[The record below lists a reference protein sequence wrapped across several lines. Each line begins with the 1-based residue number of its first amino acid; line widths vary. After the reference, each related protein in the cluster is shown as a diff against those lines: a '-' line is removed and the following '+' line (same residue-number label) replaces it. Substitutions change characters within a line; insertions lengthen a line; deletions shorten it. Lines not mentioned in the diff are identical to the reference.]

1 MIPLANFGKPY
12 FGKGNLHFGFLYKT
26 CRRILP
32 VVITIS
38 LMFLLYRTRM
48 GERIEHLTTA
58 PQLTE
63 HDEIHIAVTL
73 HGMNAIYNFR
83 SMLKSLLYFRGTHN
97 GGTYNCLLRKTSVTQ
112 CPKINRVTASPLVV
126 HVILDE
132 STKLGYEDH
141 IKSWADD
148 HVQLIEYEAEK
159 HLRVLKLIPNTH
171 PAGVWGLLKL
181 EIPSLLPETVS
192 KVIVVDCDTLWN
204 ADVQELW
211 LQFNTFTEN
220 QSLSFA
226 REQSADVGDCDT
238 GLRSNRPE
246 AGVNGGV
253 ALMNLEN
260 LRESGWWQLWR
271 STVAKI
277 LLAEP
282 TLKEGEQT
290 VYNAIRNYAPF
301 LFGELPCEWNI
312 QLWDQKAHEC
322 CPVIWPDLNQRHKM
336 QCKLGGSLS
345 AAYPNGLTEAKI
357 IHYNSA
363 QKPDSR
369 AHPPARN
376 PKLSVPTRPLL
387 GLCQLYSSVSL
398 CPSSKYVI
406 EQWKTT
412 KHFKSVPGWSSKKF
426 HLKISHMQLD
436 YSDKK
441 PKVPTTRIPKDYRI
455 FRQQ

>member
-1 MIPLANFGKPY
+1 MIHLANFGKPH
-12 FGKGNLHFGFLYKT
+12 FGKGNLRFGFLYKT

-32 VVITIS
+32 CVITIS

-48 GERIEHLTTA
+48 GERIEYLTTA
-58 PQLTE
+58 PQPTE

-73 HGMNAIYNFR
+73 HGVNAIYNFR

-97 GGTYNCLLRKTSVTQ
+97 GGTYNCLLPKTSVTQ
-112 CPKINRVTASPLVV
+112 CPKINRVTANPLIV

-148 HVQLIEYEAEK
+148 HVQLNEYEAEE
-159 HLRVLKLIPNTH
+159 HLRLLKLIPNTH

-192 KVIVVDCDTLWN
+192 K
-204 ADVQELW
+204 
-211 LQFNTFTEN
+211 
-220 QSLSFA
+220 SLSFA
-226 REQSADVGDCDT
+226 REQSADVDNCDT
-238 GLRSNRPE
+238 GLRSNRPN

-260 LRESGWWQLWR
+260 LRENGWWQLWR
-271 STVAKI
+271 SAVAKI
-277 LLAEP
+277 LSAEP
-282 TLKEGEQT
+282 ALKEGEQT
-290 VYNAIRNYAPF
+290 VYNALRNYAPF

-363 QKPDSR
+363 HKPDSS
-369 AHPPARN
+369 ANPPARN
-376 PKLSVPTRPLL
+376 PKLSIPTRPLL
-387 GLCQLYSSVSL
+387 VTELRRRAEESYHTFQQMSIKC
-398 CPSSKYVI
+398 
-406 EQWKTT
+406 
-412 KHFKSVPGWSSKKF
+412 
-426 HLKISHMQLD
+426 LD
-436 YSDKK
+436 QQGAEN
-441 PKVPTTRIPKDYRI
+441 IDYAT
-455 FRQQ
+455 